1 MIRRRE
7 FITLLGGAAVAWP
20 LAARAQQSER
30 MRRIA
35 ILMGVSQSDP
45 EGQARLKAFQ
55 RGLGE
60 AGWVEGRNLH
70 IEDRWGAGD
79 PQRFRAYATELVLQR
94 PEAILANTP
103 PAVSALRAETST
115 IPIVFTGVSSPVDA
129 GFVESLARPG
139 GNLTGFSTFDPMMAS
154 KWVELLREIS
164 PGLGRVAVMF
174 NPQTTTARGT
184 LFLAVVETAAR
195 SISFEVMDV
204 RDADEIE
211 QKVATFARDHPAEG
225 LIVGPD
231 PFTTTHRTK
240 IVALAARYKLPAV
253 YPYRWFATAGGLI
266 SYGTEALDQ
275 FRRAGGY
282 VDRILRGEKPG
293 DLPVQQP
300 TKFELVLN
308 VKTAKA
314 LGIELSP
321 KLLALAD
328 EVIE

>member
-70 IEDRWGAGD
+70 IEDRWGAG
-79 PQRFRAYATELVLQR
+79 LQR

-282 VDRILRGEKPG
+282 VDRILRGEKPA
-293 DLPVQQP
+293 DLPVQAP
-300 TKFELVLN
+300 TKFELVINL
-308 VKTAKA
+308 KTAKA
-314 LGIELSP
+314 LGLDIPPTLI
-321 KLLALAD
+321 ALAD

>member
-70 IEDRWGAGD
+70 IEDRWGAG
-79 PQRFRAYATELVLQR
+79 LQR

>member
-1 MIRRRE
+1 M
-7 FITLLGGAAVAWP
+7 
-20 LAARAQQSER
+20 
-30 MRRIA
+30 
-35 ILMGVSQSDP
+35 
-45 EGQARLKAFQ
+45 
-55 RGLGE
+55 
-60 AGWVEGRNLH
+60 EGRNLH
-70 IEDRWGAGD
+70 IEDRWGAG
-79 PQRFRAYATELVLQR
+79 LQR

-282 VDRILRGEKPG
+282 VDRILRGEKPA
-293 DLPVQQP
+293 DLPVQAP
-300 TKFELVLN
+300 TKFELVINL
-308 VKTAKA
+308 KTAKA
-314 LGIELSP
+314 LGLDIPPTLI
-321 KLLALAD
+321 ALAD